1 VFRVK
6 NGWHQDAL
14 VLTNSDVRPHLI
26 PSEIAHD
33 LRHCAAT
40 IMLLAAALESDLGDR
55 AAARSALDGI
65 GNCARTI
72 SALCDE
78 RGDANST
85 RVDVVAEYVV
95 AQTRLIHHGPVTLV
109 TSPVEAA
116 ASQIDIVR
124 IIANLVDNAREAAG
138 SDGALSIEVGTSAAR
153 AVIQVADAG
162 CGFPDGNPEPTG
174 LGLSIVSRLTSAM
187 GGSVT
192 LGRSSLGGA
201 LVVVELPRYMRLAA
215 ARPARREEGR

>member
-1 VFRVK
+1 VK
-6 NGWHQDAL
+6 NGWQQDAL
-14 VLTNSDVRPHLI
+14 VLTNTDVRPHLI

-40 IMLLAAALESDLGDR
+40 IVLLAAALEGELGDR
-55 AAARSALDGI
+55 VAARSALDGI
-65 GNCARTI
+65 STCARTI

-78 RGDANST
+78 RGGANST

-95 AQTRLIHHGPVTLV
+95 AQTRLIHAGPVALV
-109 TSPVEAA
+109 TSPVEVG

-138 SDGALSIEVGTSAAR
+138 TEGALSVEIGVTDTY
-153 AVIQVADAG
+153 AVIQVADSG
-162 CGFPDGNPEPTG
+162 CGFPDGVQEPTG
-174 LGLSIVSRLTSAM
+174 LGLSIVSSLAASM
-187 GGSVT
+187 EGSVT

-201 LVVVELPRYMRLAA
+201 LVVVELPRYTRLAT
-215 ARPARREEGR
+215 ARSARREEGR